1 MVEHMSNL
9 ATRMRPQKIEDVIGQ
24 EHLTAPDKILGRMVS
39 AKQMSSIILYGPPG
53 TGKTSMASA
62 LSGSLNIPFEYFNA
76 STDDKKKL
84 QAIAK
89 EAESKGQ
96 LILLL
101 DEIHRLDK
109 PKQDFLLPYTEN
121 GQIILV
127 GATTENP
134 YISINPAI
142 RSRATLL
149 EIKSVNPQDIVN
161 LIKKASQTDEIL
173 KNFTITISDESL
185 NFLAN
190 NVDGDVRKALN
201 SFELAVLSTPNDKNT
216 VSISTETLEEILQR
230 KSLPGDKDG
239 DEHYNLLSALQ
250 KSIRGSDVNAAL
262 HYLGRLILS
271 GDLVAI
277 CRRLSIIAFEDIGL
291 ANPTAIILAKDAID
305 VARETGFPEARIPL
319 ATATVELA
327 LSPKSNNAYM
337 ALDKAIADIQNPQI
351 DLTIPMHVRDAHYKG
366 ASKMGVVGYMY
377 PHDFNLHYTPQ
388 QYAPNDLK
396 HVQYLNT
403 ENLTTEHE
411 KQLVERAVTIT
422 KLNGDA

>member
-1 MVEHMSNL
+1 MSNL

-24 EHLTAPDKILGRMVS
+24 EHLTAPDKILGRMVA

-84 QAIAK
+84 QTIAK
-89 EAESKGQ
+89 EAEKQ
-96 LILLL
+96 PVILLL

-149 EIKSVNPQDIVN
+149 EIKSVTADAIADLLEQSLTKDSV
-161 LIKKASQTDEIL
+161 L
-173 KNFTITISDESL
+173 KDYKVDVSRDTLLFI
-185 NFLAN
+185 AN
-190 NVDGDVRKALN
+190 NTDGDVRKALN
-201 SFELAVLSTPNDKNT
+201 SFELAILSTPADQDT
-216 VSISTETLEEILQR
+216 VTITTQVMEEILQ
-230 KSLPGDKDG
+230 KKVLAGDKDG
-239 DEHYNLLSALQ
+239 NEHYNLLSAFQ
-250 KSIRGSDVNAAL
+250 KSIRGSDVNASL
-262 HYLGRLILS
+262 HYLARLILS
-271 GDLVAI
+271 GDLIGI

-291 ANPTAIILAKDAID
+291 ANPTAVTLTKNAID
-305 VARETGFPEARIPL
+305 VARDTGFPEARIPL
-319 ATATVELA
+319 AMAVVELA

-337 ALDKAIADIQNPQI
+337 ALDRAIADINDPEI
-351 DLTIPMHVRDAHYKG
+351 DTTIPAHLRDAHYKG
-366 ASKMGVVGYMY
+366 ADKMGVVGYNY
-377 PHDFNLHYTPQ
+377 PHDFNAHYTPQ
-388 QYAPNDLK
+388 QYLPTSLTNAF
-396 HVQYLNT
+396 YLDT
-403 ENLTTEHE
+403 ENLTTSHEHE
-411 KQLVERAVTIT
+411 LVDRARMIADLNKGAT
-422 KLNGDA
+422 K

>member
-1 MVEHMSNL
+1 MSNL

-24 EHLTAPDKILGRMVS
+24 EHLTSPDKILGRMVA

-84 QAIAK
+84 QTIVK
-89 EAESKGQ
+89 EAEKQ
-96 LILLL
+96 PVMLLL

-149 EIKSVNPQDIVN
+149 EIKSVTAEAIADLLEQSLTKDSVLKDYNVN
-161 LIKKASQTDEIL
+161 VSRDTLLFI
-173 KNFTITISDESL
+173 
-185 NFLAN
+185 AN
-190 NVDGDVRKALN
+190 NTDGDVRKALN
-201 SFELAVLSTPNDKNT
+201 SFELAILSTPADQDT
-216 VSISTETLEEILQR
+216 VTITTQVMEEILQ
-230 KSLPGDKDG
+230 KKVLAGDKDG
-239 DEHYNLLSALQ
+239 SEHYNLLSAFQ
-250 KSIRGSDVNAAL
+250 KSIRGSDVNASL
-262 HYLGRLILS
+262 HYLARLILS
-271 GDLVAI
+271 GDLIGI

-291 ANPTAIILAKDAID
+291 ANPTAVTLTKNAID
-305 VARETGFPEARIPL
+305 VARDTGFPEARIPL
-319 ATATVELA
+319 AMAVVELA

-337 ALDKAIADIQNPQI
+337 ALERAIADINDPEI
-351 DLTIPMHVRDAHYKG
+351 DTTIPLHLRDAHYKG
-366 ASKMGVVGYMY
+366 ADKMGVVGYNY
-377 PHDFNLHYTPQ
+377 PHDFNAHYTPQ
-388 QYAPNDLK
+388 QYLPASLTNAF
-396 HVQYLNT
+396 YLDT
-403 ENLTTEHE
+403 ENLTTTHEHE
-411 KQLVERAVTIT
+411 LVDRARMIAD
-422 KLNGDA
+422 LNKGTQQ

>member
-1 MVEHMSNL
+1 MSNL

-24 EHLTAPDKILGRMVS
+24 EHLTAPDKILGRMVA

-84 QAIAK
+84 QTIAK
-89 EAESKGQ
+89 EAEKQ
-96 LILLL
+96 PVILLL

-149 EIKSVNPQDIVN
+149 EIKSVTADAIADLLEQSLTKDSV
-161 LIKKASQTDEIL
+161 L
-173 KNFTITISDESL
+173 KDYKVDVSRDTLLFI
-185 NFLAN
+185 AN
-190 NVDGDVRKALN
+190 NTDGDVRKALN
-201 SFELAVLSTPNDKNT
+201 SFELAILSTPADQDT
-216 VSISTETLEEILQR
+216 VTITTQVMEEILQ
-230 KSLPGDKDG
+230 KKVLAGDKDG
-239 DEHYNLLSALQ
+239 SEHYNLLSAFQ
-250 KSIRGSDVNAAL
+250 KSIRGSDVNASL
-262 HYLGRLILS
+262 HYLARLILS
-271 GDLVAI
+271 GDLIGI

-291 ANPTAIILAKDAID
+291 ANPTAVTLTKNAID
-305 VARETGFPEARIPL
+305 VARDTGFPEARIPL
-319 ATATVELA
+319 AMAVVELA

-337 ALDKAIADIQNPQI
+337 ALDRAIADINDPEI
-351 DLTIPMHVRDAHYKG
+351 DTTIPAHLRDAHYKG
-366 ASKMGVVGYMY
+366 ADKMGVVGYNY
-377 PHDFNLHYTPQ
+377 PHDYNAHYVPQ
-388 QYAPNDLK
+388 QYLPSSLTNAF
-396 HVQYLNT
+396 YLDT
-403 ENLTTEHE
+403 ENLTTTHEHE
-411 KQLVERAVTIT
+411 LVDRARMIADLNKGTT
-422 KLNGDA
+422 K

>member
-1 MVEHMSNL
+1 MSNL

-24 EHLTAPDKILGRMVS
+24 EHLTSPDKILGRMVA

-84 QAIAK
+84 QTIAK
-89 EAESKGQ
+89 EAEKQ
-96 LILLL
+96 PVILLL

-149 EIKSVNPQDIVN
+149 EIKSVTADAIADLLEQSLTKDSV
-161 LIKKASQTDEIL
+161 L
-173 KNFTITISDESL
+173 KDYKVDVSRDTLLFI
-185 NFLAN
+185 AN
-190 NVDGDVRKALN
+190 NTDGDVRKALN
-201 SFELAVLSTPNDKNT
+201 SFELAILSTPADQDT
-216 VSISTETLEEILQR
+216 VTITTQVMEEILQ
-230 KSLPGDKDG
+230 KKVLAGDKDG
-239 DEHYNLLSALQ
+239 SEHYNLLSAFQ
-250 KSIRGSDVNAAL
+250 KSIRGSDVNASL
-262 HYLGRLILS
+262 HYLARLILS
-271 GDLVAI
+271 GDLIGI

-291 ANPTAIILAKDAID
+291 ANPTAVTLTKNAID
-305 VARETGFPEARIPL
+305 VARDTGFPEARIPL
-319 ATATVELA
+319 AMAVVELA

-337 ALDKAIADIQNPQI
+337 ALDRAIADINDPEI
-351 DLTIPMHVRDAHYKG
+351 DTTIPLHLRDAHYKG
-366 ASKMGVVGYMY
+366 ADKMGVVGYNY
-377 PHDFNLHYTPQ
+377 PHDFNAHYTPQ
-388 QYAPNDLK
+388 QYLPTSLTNAF
-396 HVQYLNT
+396 YLDT
-403 ENLTTEHE
+403 ENLTTTHEHE
-411 KQLVERAVTIT
+411 LIDRARMIADLNRGTT
-422 KLNGDA
+422 K

>member
-1 MVEHMSNL
+1 MSNL

-24 EHLTAPDKILGRMVS
+24 EHLTAPDKILGRMVA

-84 QAIAK
+84 QTIAK
-89 EAESKGQ
+89 EAEKQ
-96 LILLL
+96 PVILLL

-149 EIKSVNPQDIVN
+149 EIKSVTADAIADLLEQSLTKDSV
-161 LIKKASQTDEIL
+161 L
-173 KNFTITISDESL
+173 KNYKVDVSRDTLLFI
-185 NFLAN
+185 AN
-190 NVDGDVRKALN
+190 NTDGDVRKALN
-201 SFELAVLSTPNDKNT
+201 SFELAILSTPLDQDT
-216 VSISTETLEEILQR
+216 VTITTPIMEEILQ
-230 KSLPGDKDG
+230 KKVLAGDKDG
-239 DEHYNLLSALQ
+239 SEHYNLLSAFQ
-250 KSIRGSDVNAAL
+250 KSIRGSDVNASL
-262 HYLGRLILS
+262 HYLARLILS
-271 GDLVAI
+271 GDLIGI

-291 ANPTAIILAKDAID
+291 ANPTAVTLTKNAID
-305 VARETGFPEARIPL
+305 VARDTGFPEARIPL
-319 ATATVELA
+319 AMAVVELA

-337 ALDKAIADIQNPQI
+337 ALDRAIADINDPEI
-351 DLTIPMHVRDAHYKG
+351 DTTIPAHLRDAHYKG
-366 ASKMGVVGYMY
+366 ADKMGVVGYSY
-377 PHDFNLHYTPQ
+377 PHDYKTHYTPQ
-388 QYAPNDLK
+388 QYLPTSLANAF
-396 HVQYLNT
+396 YLDT
-403 ENLTTEHE
+403 ENLTTTHEHE
-411 KQLVERAVTIT
+411 LVDRARMIAD
-422 KLNGDA
+422 LNKGSQQ

>member
-1 MVEHMSNL
+1 MSNL

-24 EHLTAPDKILGRMVS
+24 EHLTAPDKILGRMVA

-84 QAIAK
+84 QTIAK
-89 EAESKGQ
+89 EAEKQ
-96 LILLL
+96 PVILLL

-149 EIKSVNPQDIVN
+149 EIKSVTAEAIADLLEQSLTKDSVLKDYNVN
-161 LIKKASQTDEIL
+161 VSRDTLLFI
-173 KNFTITISDESL
+173 
-185 NFLAN
+185 AN
-190 NVDGDVRKALN
+190 NTDGDVRKALN
-201 SFELAVLSTPNDKNT
+201 SFELAILSTPADQDT
-216 VSISTETLEEILQR
+216 VTITTQIMEEILQ
-230 KSLPGDKDG
+230 KKVLAGDKNG
-239 DEHYNLLSALQ
+239 SEHYNLLSAFQ
-250 KSIRGSDVNAAL
+250 KSIRGSDVNASL
-262 HYLGRLILS
+262 HYLARLILS
-271 GDLVAI
+271 GDLIGI

-291 ANPTAIILAKDAID
+291 ANPTAVTLTKNAID
-305 VARETGFPEARIPL
+305 VARDTGFPEARIPL
-319 ATATVELA
+319 AMAVVELA

-337 ALDKAIADIQNPQI
+337 ALERAIADINDPEI
-351 DLTIPMHVRDAHYKG
+351 DTTIPLHLRDAHYKG
-366 ASKMGVVGYMY
+366 ADKMGVVGYNY
-377 PHDFNLHYTPQ
+377 PHDFNAHYTPQ
-388 QYAPNDLK
+388 QYLPTSLTNAF
-396 HVQYLNT
+396 YLDT
-403 ENLTTEHE
+403 ENLTTTHEHE
-411 KQLVERAVTIT
+411 LVDRARMIADLNRGAT
-422 KLNGDA
+422 K

>member
-1 MVEHMSNL
+1 MSNL

-24 EHLTAPDKILGRMVS
+24 EHLTAPDKILGRMVA

-84 QAIAK
+84 QTIAK
-89 EAESKGQ
+89 EAEKQ
-96 LILLL
+96 PVILLL

-149 EIKSVNPQDIVN
+149 EIKSVTAEAIADLLEQSLTKDSV
-161 LIKKASQTDEIL
+161 L
-173 KNFTITISDESL
+173 KDYNVDVSRDTLLFI
-185 NFLAN
+185 AN
-190 NVDGDVRKALN
+190 NSNGDVRKALN
-201 SFELAVLSTPNDKNT
+201 SFELAILSTPVDQDT
-216 VSISTETLEEILQR
+216 VTITTPIMEEILQ
-230 KSLPGDKDG
+230 KKVLAGDKDG
-239 DEHYNLLSALQ
+239 SEHYNLLSAFQ
-250 KSIRGSDVNAAL
+250 KSIRGSDVNASL
-262 HYLGRLILS
+262 HYLARLILS
-271 GDLVAI
+271 GDLIGI

-291 ANPTAIILAKDAID
+291 ANPTAVTLTKNAID
-305 VARETGFPEARIPL
+305 VARDTGFPEARIPL
-319 ATATVELA
+319 AMAVVELA

-337 ALDKAIADIQNPQI
+337 ALERAIADINDPEI
-351 DLTIPMHVRDAHYKG
+351 DTTIPAHLRDAHYKG
-366 ASKMGVVGYMY
+366 ADKMGVVGYNY
-377 PHDFNLHYTPQ
+377 PHDFNAHYTPQ
-388 QYAPNDLK
+388 QYLPASLTNAF
-396 HVQYLNT
+396 YLDT
-403 ENLTTEHE
+403 ENLTTTHEHE
-411 KQLVERAVTIT
+411 LVDRARMIAD
-422 KLNGDA
+422 LNKGS

>member
-1 MVEHMSNL
+1 MSNL

-24 EHLTAPDKILGRMVS
+24 EHLTAPDKILGRMVA

-84 QAIAK
+84 QTIAK
-89 EAESKGQ
+89 EAEKQ
-96 LILLL
+96 PVILLL

-149 EIKSVNPQDIVN
+149 EIKSVTAEAIADLLEQSLTKDSVLKDYNVN
-161 LIKKASQTDEIL
+161 VSRDTLLFI
-173 KNFTITISDESL
+173 
-185 NFLAN
+185 AN
-190 NVDGDVRKALN
+190 NTDGDVRKALN
-201 SFELAVLSTPNDKNT
+201 SFELAILSTPADQDT
-216 VSISTETLEEILQR
+216 VTITTQVMEEILQ
-230 KSLPGDKDG
+230 KKVLAGDKDG
-239 DEHYNLLSALQ
+239 SEHYNLLSAFQ
-250 KSIRGSDVNAAL
+250 KSIRGSDVNASL
-262 HYLGRLILS
+262 HYLARLILS
-271 GDLVAI
+271 GDLIGI

-291 ANPTAIILAKDAID
+291 ANPTAVTLTKNAID
-305 VARETGFPEARIPL
+305 VARDTGFPEARIPL
-319 ATATVELA
+319 AMAVVELA

-337 ALDKAIADIQNPQI
+337 ALDRAIADINDPEI
-351 DLTIPMHVRDAHYKG
+351 DTTIPAHLRDAHYKG
-366 ASKMGVVGYMY
+366 ADKMGVVGYSY
-377 PHDFNLHYTPQ
+377 PHDYNAHYTPQ
-388 QYAPNDLK
+388 QYLPASLTNAF
-396 HVQYLNT
+396 YLDT
-403 ENLTTEHE
+403 ENLTTTHEHE
-411 KQLVERAVTIT
+411 LVDRARMIADLNRGVTR
-422 KLNGDA
+422 

>member
-1 MVEHMSNL
+1 MSNL

-24 EHLTAPDKILGRMVS
+24 EHLTAPNKILGRMVA

-84 QAIAK
+84 QTIAK
-89 EAESKGQ
+89 EAEKQ
-96 LILLL
+96 PVILLL

-149 EIKSVNPQDIVN
+149 EIKSVTADAIADLLEQSLTKDSV
-161 LIKKASQTDEIL
+161 L
-173 KNFTITISDESL
+173 KDYKVDVSRDTLLFI
-185 NFLAN
+185 AN
-190 NVDGDVRKALN
+190 NTDGDVRKALN
-201 SFELAVLSTPNDKNT
+201 SFELAILSTPIDQDT
-216 VSISTETLEEILQR
+216 VTITTQVMEEILQ
-230 KSLPGDKDG
+230 KKVLAGDKDG
-239 DEHYNLLSALQ
+239 SEHYNLLSAFQ
-250 KSIRGSDVNAAL
+250 KSIRGSDVNASL
-262 HYLGRLILS
+262 HYLARLILS
-271 GDLVAI
+271 GDLIGI

-291 ANPTAIILAKDAID
+291 ANPTAVTLTKNAID
-305 VARETGFPEARIPL
+305 VAKDTGFPEARIPL
-319 ATATVELA
+319 AMAVVELA

-337 ALDKAIADIQNPQI
+337 ALDRAIADINDPEI
-351 DLTIPMHVRDAHYKG
+351 DTTIPAHLRDAHYKG
-366 ASKMGVVGYMY
+366 ADKMGVVGYNY
-377 PHDFNLHYTPQ
+377 PHDFNAHYTPQ
-388 QYAPNDLK
+388 QYLPASLTNAF
-396 HVQYLNT
+396 YLDT
-403 ENLTTEHE
+403 ENLTTTHEHE
-411 KQLVERAVTIT
+411 LVDRARMIADLNRGTT
-422 KLNGDA
+422 K

>member
-1 MVEHMSNL
+1 MSNL

-24 EHLTAPDKILGRMVS
+24 EHLTAPDKILGRMVA

-84 QAIAK
+84 QTIAK
-89 EAESKGQ
+89 EAEKQ
-96 LILLL
+96 PVILLL

-149 EIKSVNPQDIVN
+149 EIKSVTAEAIADLLEQSLTKDSVLKDYNVN
-161 LIKKASQTDEIL
+161 VSRDTLLFI
-173 KNFTITISDESL
+173 
-185 NFLAN
+185 AN
-190 NVDGDVRKALN
+190 NTDGDVRKALN
-201 SFELAVLSTPNDKNT
+201 SFELAILSTPADQDT
-216 VSISTETLEEILQR
+216 VTITTQVMEEILQ
-230 KSLPGDKDG
+230 KKVLAGDKDG
-239 DEHYNLLSALQ
+239 SEHYNLLSAFQ
-250 KSIRGSDVNAAL
+250 KSIRGSDVNASL
-262 HYLGRLILS
+262 HYLARLILS
-271 GDLVAI
+271 GDLIGI

-291 ANPTAIILAKDAID
+291 ANPTAVTLTKNAID
-305 VARETGFPEARIPL
+305 VARDTGFPEARIPL
-319 ATATVELA
+319 AMAVVELA

-337 ALDKAIADIQNPQI
+337 ALDRAIADINDPEI
-351 DLTIPMHVRDAHYKG
+351 DTTIPPHLRDAHYKG
-366 ASKMGVVGYMY
+366 ADKMGVVGYNY
-377 PHDFNLHYTPQ
+377 PHDFNAHYTPQ
-388 QYAPNDLK
+388 QYLPTSLTNAF
-396 HVQYLNT
+396 YLDT
-403 ENLTTEHE
+403 ENLTTTHEHE
-411 KQLVERAVTIT
+411 LVDRARMIADLNRGTT
-422 KLNGDA
+422 K

>member
-1 MVEHMSNL
+1 MSNL

-24 EHLTAPDKILGRMVS
+24 EHLTAPDKILGRMVA

-84 QAIAK
+84 QTIAK
-89 EAESKGQ
+89 EAEKQ
-96 LILLL
+96 PVILLL

-149 EIKSVNPQDIVN
+149 EIKSVTADAIADLLEQSLTKDSVLKDYNVN
-161 LIKKASQTDEIL
+161 VSRDTLLFI
-173 KNFTITISDESL
+173 
-185 NFLAN
+185 AN
-190 NVDGDVRKALN
+190 NTDGDVRKALN
-201 SFELAVLSTPNDKNT
+201 SFELAILSTPADQDT
-216 VSISTETLEEILQR
+216 VTITTQVMEEILQ
-230 KSLPGDKDG
+230 KKVLAGDKDG
-239 DEHYNLLSALQ
+239 SEHYNLLSAFQ
-250 KSIRGSDVNAAL
+250 KSIRGSDVNASL
-262 HYLGRLILS
+262 HYLARLILS
-271 GDLVAI
+271 GDLIGI

-291 ANPTAIILAKDAID
+291 ANPTAVTLTKNAID
-305 VARETGFPEARIPL
+305 VARDTGFPEARIPL
-319 ATATVELA
+319 AMAVVELA

-337 ALDKAIADIQNPQI
+337 ALDRAIADINDPEI
-351 DLTIPMHVRDAHYKG
+351 DTTIPMHLRDAHYKG
-366 ASKMGVVGYMY
+366 ADKMGVVGYAY
-377 PHDFNLHYTPQ
+377 PHDYNAHYTPQ
-388 QYAPNDLK
+388 QYLPASLTNAF
-396 HVQYLNT
+396 YLDT
-403 ENLTTEHE
+403 ENLTTSHE
-411 KQLVERAVTIT
+411 IELVDRARMIAD
-422 KLNGDA
+422 LNKGTQK

>member
-1 MVEHMSNL
+1 MSNL

-24 EHLTAPDKILGRMVS
+24 EHLTAPDKILGRMVA

-84 QAIAK
+84 QTIAK
-89 EAESKGQ
+89 EAEKQ
-96 LILLL
+96 PVILLL

-149 EIKSVNPQDIVN
+149 EIKSVTADAIADLLEQSLTKDSV
-161 LIKKASQTDEIL
+161 L
-173 KNFTITISDESL
+173 KDYKVDVSRDTLLFI
-185 NFLAN
+185 AN
-190 NVDGDVRKALN
+190 NTDGDVRKALN
-201 SFELAVLSTPNDKNT
+201 SFELAILSTPADQDT
-216 VSISTETLEEILQR
+216 VTITKQVMEEILQ
-230 KSLPGDKDG
+230 KKVLAGDKDG
-239 DEHYNLLSALQ
+239 SEHYNLLSAFQ
-250 KSIRGSDVNAAL
+250 KSIRGSDVNASL
-262 HYLGRLILS
+262 HYLARLILS
-271 GDLVAI
+271 GDLIGI

-291 ANPTAIILAKDAID
+291 ANPTAVTLTKNAID
-305 VARETGFPEARIPL
+305 VARDTGFPEARIPL
-319 ATATVELA
+319 AMAVVELA

-337 ALDKAIADIQNPQI
+337 ALDRAIADINDPEI
-351 DLTIPMHVRDAHYKG
+351 DTTIPPHLRDAHYKG
-366 ASKMGVVGYMY
+366 ADKMGVVGYSY
-377 PHDFNLHYTPQ
+377 PHDYNAHYTPQ
-388 QYAPNDLK
+388 QYLPASLTNAF
-396 HVQYLNT
+396 YLDT
-403 ENLTTEHE
+403 ENLTTTHEHE
-411 KQLVERAVTIT
+411 LVDRARMIAD
-422 KLNGDA
+422 LNKGTQK

>member
-1 MVEHMSNL
+1 MSNL

-24 EHLTAPDKILGRMVS
+24 EHLTAPDKILGRMVA

-84 QAIAK
+84 QTIAK
-89 EAESKGQ
+89 EAEKQ
-96 LILLL
+96 PVILLL

-149 EIKSVNPQDIVN
+149 EIKSVTAEAIADLLEQSLTKDSV
-161 LIKKASQTDEIL
+161 L
-173 KNFTITISDESL
+173 KDYKVDVSRDTLLFI
-185 NFLAN
+185 AN
-190 NVDGDVRKALN
+190 NTDGDVRKALN
-201 SFELAVLSTPNDKNT
+201 SFELAILSTPANQDIVT
-216 VSISTETLEEILQR
+216 ITTQVMEEILQ
-230 KSLPGDKDG
+230 KKVLAGDKDG
-239 DEHYNLLSALQ
+239 SEHYNLLSAFQ
-250 KSIRGSDVNAAL
+250 KSIRGSDVNASL
-262 HYLGRLILS
+262 HYLARLILS
-271 GDLVAI
+271 GDLIGI

-291 ANPTAIILAKDAID
+291 ANPTAVTLTKNAID
-305 VARETGFPEARIPL
+305 VARDTGFPEARIPL
-319 ATATVELA
+319 AMAVVELA

-337 ALDKAIADIQNPQI
+337 ALDRAIADINDPEI
-351 DLTIPMHVRDAHYKG
+351 DTTIPAHLRDAHYKG
-366 ASKMGVVGYMY
+366 ADKMGVVGYNY
-377 PHDFNLHYTPQ
+377 PHDFNAHYTPQ
-388 QYAPNDLK
+388 QYLPASLTNAF
-396 HVQYLNT
+396 YLDT
-403 ENLTTEHE
+403 ENLTTTHEHE
-411 KQLVERAVTIT
+411 LVDRARMIAD
-422 KLNGDA
+422 LNRGAQK

>member
-1 MVEHMSNL
+1 MSNL

-24 EHLTAPDKILGRMVS
+24 EHLTAPDKILGRMVA

-84 QAIAK
+84 QTIAK
-89 EAESKGQ
+89 EAEKQ
-96 LILLL
+96 PVILLL

-149 EIKSVNPQDIVN
+149 EIKSVTAEAIADLLEQSLTKDSVLKDYNVN
-161 LIKKASQTDEIL
+161 VSRDTLLFI
-173 KNFTITISDESL
+173 
-185 NFLAN
+185 AN
-190 NVDGDVRKALN
+190 NTDGDVRKALN
-201 SFELAVLSTPNDKNT
+201 SFELAILSTPADQDT
-216 VSISTETLEEILQR
+216 VTITTQVMEEILQ
-230 KSLPGDKDG
+230 KKVLAGDKDG
-239 DEHYNLLSALQ
+239 SEHYNLLSAFQ
-250 KSIRGSDVNAAL
+250 KSIRGSDVNASL
-262 HYLGRLILS
+262 HYLARLILS
-271 GDLVAI
+271 GDLIGI

-291 ANPTAIILAKDAID
+291 ANPTAVTLTKNAID
-305 VARETGFPEARIPL
+305 VARDTGFPEARIPL
-319 ATATVELA
+319 AMAVVELA

-337 ALDKAIADIQNPQI
+337 ALDHAIADINDPEI
-351 DLTIPMHVRDAHYKG
+351 DTTIPAHLRDAHYKG
-366 ASKMGVVGYMY
+366 ADKMGVVGYNY
-377 PHDFNLHYTPQ
+377 PHDFNAHYTPQ
-388 QYAPNDLK
+388 QYLPTSLTNAF
-396 HVQYLNT
+396 YLDT
-403 ENLTTEHE
+403 ENLTTTHEHE
-411 KQLVERAVTIT
+411 LIDRARMIADLNRGAT
-422 KLNGDA
+422 K

>member
-1 MVEHMSNL
+1 MSNL

-24 EHLTAPDKILGRMVS
+24 EHLTAPDKILGRMVA

-84 QAIAK
+84 QTIAK
-89 EAESKGQ
+89 EAEKQ
-96 LILLL
+96 PVILLL

-149 EIKSVNPQDIVN
+149 EIKSVTADAIADLLEQSLTKDSVLKDYNVN
-161 LIKKASQTDEIL
+161 VSRDTLLFI
-173 KNFTITISDESL
+173 
-185 NFLAN
+185 AN
-190 NVDGDVRKALN
+190 NTDGDVRKALN
-201 SFELAVLSTPNDKNT
+201 SFELAILSTPTNQDIVT
-216 VSISTETLEEILQR
+216 ITTQVMEEILQ
-230 KSLPGDKDG
+230 KKVLAGDKDG
-239 DEHYNLLSALQ
+239 SEHYNLLSAFQ
-250 KSIRGSDVNAAL
+250 KSIRGSDVNASL
-262 HYLGRLILS
+262 HYLARLILS
-271 GDLVAI
+271 GDLIGI

-291 ANPTAIILAKDAID
+291 ANPTAVTLTKNAID
-305 VARETGFPEARIPL
+305 VARDTGFPEARIPL
-319 ATATVELA
+319 AMAVVELA

-337 ALDKAIADIQNPQI
+337 ALDRAIADINDPEI
-351 DLTIPMHVRDAHYKG
+351 DTAIPAHLRDAHYKG
-366 ASKMGVVGYMY
+366 ADKMGVVGYNY
-377 PHDFNLHYTPQ
+377 PHDYNAHYTPQ
-388 QYAPNDLK
+388 QYLPASLTNAF
-396 HVQYLNT
+396 YLDT
-403 ENLTTEHE
+403 ENLTTTHEHE
-411 KQLVERAVTIT
+411 LVDRARMIADLNRGVTR
-422 KLNGDA
+422 

>member
-1 MVEHMSNL
+1 MSNL

-24 EHLTAPDKILGRMVS
+24 EHLTAPNKILGRMVA

-84 QAIAK
+84 QTIAK
-89 EAESKGQ
+89 EAEKQ
-96 LILLL
+96 PVILLL

-149 EIKSVNPQDIVN
+149 EIKSVTADAIADLLEQSLTKDSVLKDYNVN
-161 LIKKASQTDEIL
+161 VSRDTLLFI
-173 KNFTITISDESL
+173 
-185 NFLAN
+185 AN
-190 NVDGDVRKALN
+190 NTDGDVRKALN
-201 SFELAVLSTPNDKNT
+201 SFELAILSTPADRDT
-216 VSISTETLEEILQR
+216 VTITTQVMEEILQ
-230 KSLPGDKDG
+230 KKVLAGDKDG
-239 DEHYNLLSALQ
+239 SEHYNLLSAFQ
-250 KSIRGSDVNAAL
+250 KSIRGSDVNASL
-262 HYLGRLILS
+262 HYLARLILS
-271 GDLVAI
+271 GDLIGI

-291 ANPTAIILAKDAID
+291 ANPTAVTLTKNAID
-305 VARETGFPEARIPL
+305 VARDTGFPEARIPL
-319 ATATVELA
+319 AMAVVELA

-337 ALDKAIADIQNPQI
+337 ALDRAIADINDPEI
-351 DLTIPMHVRDAHYKG
+351 DTTIPAHLRDAHYKG
-366 ASKMGVVGYMY
+366 ADKMGVVGYNY
-377 PHDFNLHYTPQ
+377 PHDFNAHYTPQ
-388 QYAPNDLK
+388 QYLPTSLTNAF
-396 HVQYLNT
+396 YLDT
-403 ENLTTEHE
+403 ENLTTTHEHE
-411 KQLVERAVTIT
+411 LVDRARMIAD
-422 KLNGDA
+422 LNKGTQQ

>member
-1 MVEHMSNL
+1 MSNL

-24 EHLTAPDKILGRMVS
+24 EHLTAPDKILGRMVA

-84 QAIAK
+84 QTIAK
-89 EAESKGQ
+89 EAEKQ
-96 LILLL
+96 PVILLL

-149 EIKSVNPQDIVN
+149 EIKSVTADAIADLLEQSLTKDSV
-161 LIKKASQTDEIL
+161 L
-173 KNFTITISDESL
+173 KDYKVDVSRDTLLFI
-185 NFLAN
+185 AN
-190 NVDGDVRKALN
+190 NTDGDVRKALN
-201 SFELAVLSTPNDKNT
+201 SFELAILSTPANQDT
-216 VSISTETLEEILQR
+216 VTITTQVMEEILQ
-230 KSLPGDKDG
+230 KKVLAGDKDG
-239 DEHYNLLSALQ
+239 SEHYNLLSAFQ
-250 KSIRGSDVNAAL
+250 KSIRGSDVNASL
-262 HYLGRLILS
+262 HYLARLILS
-271 GDLVAI
+271 GDLIGI

-291 ANPTAIILAKDAID
+291 ANPTAVTLTKNAID
-305 VARETGFPEARIPL
+305 VARDTGFPEARIPL
-319 ATATVELA
+319 AMAVVELA

-337 ALDKAIADIQNPQI
+337 ALDRALADINDPEI
-351 DLTIPMHVRDAHYKG
+351 DTTIPPHLRDAHYKG
-366 ASKMGVVGYMY
+366 ADKMGVVGYNY
-377 PHDFNLHYTPQ
+377 PHDFNAHYTPQ
-388 QYAPNDLK
+388 QYLPASLTNAF
-396 HVQYLNT
+396 YLDT
-403 ENLTTEHE
+403 ENLTTTHEHE
-411 KQLVERAVTIT
+411 LVDRARMIAD
-422 KLNGDA
+422 LNRGAQK

>member
-1 MVEHMSNL
+1 MSNL

-24 EHLTAPDKILGRMVS
+24 EHLTAPDKILGRMVA

-84 QAIAK
+84 QTIAK
-89 EAESKGQ
+89 EAEKQ
-96 LILLL
+96 PVILLL

-149 EIKSVNPQDIVN
+149 EIKSVTAEAIADLLEQSLTKDSVLKDYNVN
-161 LIKKASQTDEIL
+161 VSRDTLLFI
-173 KNFTITISDESL
+173 
-185 NFLAN
+185 AN
-190 NVDGDVRKALN
+190 NTDGDVRKALN
-201 SFELAVLSTPNDKNT
+201 SFELAILSTPADQDT
-216 VSISTETLEEILQR
+216 VTITTQVMEEILQ
-230 KSLPGDKDG
+230 KKVLAGDKDG
-239 DEHYNLLSALQ
+239 SEHYNLLSAFQ
-250 KSIRGSDVNAAL
+250 KSIRGSDVNASL
-262 HYLGRLILS
+262 HYLARLILS
-271 GDLVAI
+271 GDLIGI

-291 ANPTAIILAKDAID
+291 ANPTAVTLTKNAID
-305 VARETGFPEARIPL
+305 VARDTGFPEARIPL
-319 ATATVELA
+319 AMAVVELA

-337 ALDKAIADIQNPQI
+337 ALDRAIADINDPEI
-351 DLTIPMHVRDAHYKG
+351 DTTIPAHLRDAHYKG
-366 ASKMGVVGYMY
+366 ADKMGVVGYNY
-377 PHDFNLHYTPQ
+377 PHDFNAHYTPQ
-388 QYAPNDLK
+388 QYLPTSLTNAF
-396 HVQYLNT
+396 YLDT
-403 ENLTTEHE
+403 ENLTTTHEHE
-411 KQLVERAVTIT
+411 LVDRARMIADLNRGVTR
-422 KLNGDA
+422 

>member
-1 MVEHMSNL
+1 MSNL

-24 EHLTAPDKILGRMVS
+24 EHLTAPDKILGRMVA

-84 QAIAK
+84 QTIAK
-89 EAESKGQ
+89 EAEKQ
-96 LILLL
+96 PVILLL

-149 EIKSVNPQDIVN
+149 EIKSVTAEAIADLLEQSLTKDSVLKDYNVN
-161 LIKKASQTDEIL
+161 VSRNTLLFI
-173 KNFTITISDESL
+173 
-185 NFLAN
+185 AN
-190 NVDGDVRKALN
+190 NTDGDVRKALN
-201 SFELAVLSTPNDKNT
+201 SFELAILSTPADQDT
-216 VSISTETLEEILQR
+216 VTITTQVMEEILQ
-230 KSLPGDKDG
+230 KKVLAGDKDG
-239 DEHYNLLSALQ
+239 SEHYNLLSAFQ
-250 KSIRGSDVNAAL
+250 KSIRGSDVNASL
-262 HYLGRLILS
+262 HYLARLILS
-271 GDLVAI
+271 GDLIGI

-291 ANPTAIILAKDAID
+291 ANPTAVTLTKNAID
-305 VARETGFPEARIPL
+305 VARDTGFPEARIPL
-319 ATATVELA
+319 AMAVVELA

-337 ALDKAIADIQNPQI
+337 ALDRAIADINDPEI
-351 DLTIPMHVRDAHYKG
+351 DTTIPAHLRDAHYKG
-366 ASKMGVVGYMY
+366 ADKMGVVGYSY
-377 PHDFNLHYTPQ
+377 PHDYNAHYTPQ
-388 QYAPNDLK
+388 QYLPTSLTNAF
-396 HVQYLNT
+396 YLDT
-403 ENLTTEHE
+403 ENLTTTHEHE
-411 KQLVERAVTIT
+411 LVDRARMIAD
-422 KLNGDA
+422 LNKGTQQ

>member
-1 MVEHMSNL
+1 MSNL

-24 EHLTAPDKILGRMVS
+24 EHLTAPDKILGRMVA

-84 QAIAK
+84 QTIAK
-89 EAESKGQ
+89 EAEKQ
-96 LILLL
+96 PVILLL

-149 EIKSVNPQDIVN
+149 EIKSVTAEAIADLLEQSLTKDSVLKDYNVN
-161 LIKKASQTDEIL
+161 VSRDTLLFI
-173 KNFTITISDESL
+173 
-185 NFLAN
+185 AN
-190 NVDGDVRKALN
+190 NTDGDVRKALN
-201 SFELAVLSTPNDKNT
+201 SFELAILSTPADQDIVT
-216 VSISTETLEEILQR
+216 ITTQVMEEILQ
-230 KSLPGDKDG
+230 KKVLAGDKDG
-239 DEHYNLLSALQ
+239 SEHYNLLSAFQ
-250 KSIRGSDVNAAL
+250 KSIRGSDVNASL
-262 HYLGRLILS
+262 HYLARLILS
-271 GDLVAI
+271 GDLIGI

-291 ANPTAIILAKDAID
+291 ANPTAVTLTKNAID
-305 VARETGFPEARIPL
+305 VARDTGFPEARIPL
-319 ATATVELA
+319 AMAVVELA

-337 ALDKAIADIQNPQI
+337 ALDRAIADINDPEI
-351 DLTIPMHVRDAHYKG
+351 DTTIPAHLRDAHYKG
-366 ASKMGVVGYMY
+366 ADKMGVVGYNY
-377 PHDFNLHYTPQ
+377 PHDFNAHYTPQ
-388 QYAPNDLK
+388 QYLPASLTNAF
-396 HVQYLNT
+396 YLDT
-403 ENLTTEHE
+403 ENLTTTHEHE
-411 KQLVERAVTIT
+411 LVDRARMIAD
-422 KLNGDA
+422 LNKGTQQ

>member
-1 MVEHMSNL
+1 MSNL

-24 EHLTAPDKILGRMVS
+24 EHLTAPDKILGRMVA

-84 QAIAK
+84 QTIAK
-89 EAESKGQ
+89 EAEKQ
-96 LILLL
+96 PVILLL

-149 EIKSVNPQDIVN
+149 EIKSVTAEAIADLLEQSLTKDSVLKDYNVN
-161 LIKKASQTDEIL
+161 VSRDTLLFI
-173 KNFTITISDESL
+173 
-185 NFLAN
+185 AN
-190 NVDGDVRKALN
+190 NTDGDVRKALN
-201 SFELAVLSTPNDKNT
+201 SFELAILSTPANQDT
-216 VSISTETLEEILQR
+216 VTVTTQVMEEILQ
-230 KSLPGDKDG
+230 KKVLAGDKDG
-239 DEHYNLLSALQ
+239 SEHYNLLSAFQ
-250 KSIRGSDVNAAL
+250 KSIRGSDVNASL
-262 HYLGRLILS
+262 HYLARLILS
-271 GDLVAI
+271 GDLIGI

-291 ANPTAIILAKDAID
+291 ANPTAVTLTKNAID
-305 VARETGFPEARIPL
+305 VARDTGFPEARIPL
-319 ATATVELA
+319 AMAVVELA

-337 ALDKAIADIQNPQI
+337 ALDRAIADINDPEI
-351 DLTIPMHVRDAHYKG
+351 DTTIPAHLRDAHYKG
-366 ASKMGVVGYMY
+366 ADKMGVVGYNY
-377 PHDFNLHYTPQ
+377 PHDFNAHYTPQ
-388 QYAPNDLK
+388 QYLPTSLTNAF
-396 HVQYLNT
+396 YLDT
-403 ENLTTEHE
+403 ENLTTTHEHE
-411 KQLVERAVTIT
+411 LVDRARMIADLNRGVTR
-422 KLNGDA
+422 

>member
-1 MVEHMSNL
+1 MSNL

-24 EHLTAPDKILGRMVS
+24 EHLTAPDKILGRMVA

-84 QAIAK
+84 QNIAK
-89 EAESKGQ
+89 EAEKQ
-96 LILLL
+96 PVILLL

-149 EIKSVNPQDIVN
+149 EIKSVTADAIADLLEQSLTKDSV
-161 LIKKASQTDEIL
+161 L
-173 KNFTITISDESL
+173 KDYNINVSRDTLLFI
-185 NFLAN
+185 AN
-190 NVDGDVRKALN
+190 NTDGDVRKALN
-201 SFELAVLSTPNDKNT
+201 SFELAILSTPADQDIVT
-216 VSISTETLEEILQR
+216 ITTQVMEEILQ
-230 KSLPGDKDG
+230 KKVLAGDKDG
-239 DEHYNLLSALQ
+239 SEHYNLLSAFQ
-250 KSIRGSDVNAAL
+250 KSIRGSDVNASL
-262 HYLGRLILS
+262 HYLARLILS
-271 GDLVAI
+271 GDLIGI

-291 ANPTAIILAKDAID
+291 ANPTAVTLTKNAID
-305 VARETGFPEARIPL
+305 VARDTGFPEARIPL
-319 ATATVELA
+319 AMAVVELA

-337 ALDKAIADIQNPQI
+337 ALDRAIADINDPEI
-351 DLTIPMHVRDAHYKG
+351 DTTIPAHLRDAHYKG
-366 ASKMGVVGYMY
+366 ADKMGVVGYNY
-377 PHDFNLHYTPQ
+377 PHDYNAHYTPQ
-388 QYAPNDLK
+388 QYLPTSLTNAF
-396 HVQYLNT
+396 YLDT
-403 ENLTTEHE
+403 ENLTTTHEHE
-411 KQLVERAVTIT
+411 LVDRARMIADLNRGAT
-422 KLNGDA
+422 K

>member
-1 MVEHMSNL
+1 MSNL

-24 EHLTAPDKILGRMVS
+24 EHLTAPDKILGRMVA

-84 QAIAK
+84 QTIAK
-89 EAESKGQ
+89 EAEKQ
-96 LILLL
+96 PVILLL

-149 EIKSVNPQDIVN
+149 EIKSVTAEAIADLLEQSLTKDSVLKDYNVN
-161 LIKKASQTDEIL
+161 VSRDTLLFI
-173 KNFTITISDESL
+173 
-185 NFLAN
+185 AN
-190 NVDGDVRKALN
+190 NTDGDVRKALN
-201 SFELAVLSTPNDKNT
+201 SFELAILSTPADQDIVT
-216 VSISTETLEEILQR
+216 ITTQVMEEILQ
-230 KSLPGDKDG
+230 KKVLAGDKDG
-239 DEHYNLLSALQ
+239 SEHYNLLSAFQ
-250 KSIRGSDVNAAL
+250 KSIRGSDVNASL
-262 HYLGRLILS
+262 HYLARLILS
-271 GDLVAI
+271 GDLIGI

-291 ANPTAIILAKDAID
+291 ANPTAVTLTKNAID
-305 VARETGFPEARIPL
+305 VARDTGFPEARIPL
-319 ATATVELA
+319 AMAVVELA

-337 ALDKAIADIQNPQI
+337 ALDRALADINDPEI
-351 DLTIPMHVRDAHYKG
+351 DTTIPAHLRDAHYKG
-366 ASKMGVVGYMY
+366 ADKMGVVGYNY
-377 PHDFNLHYTPQ
+377 PHDFNAHYTPQ
-388 QYAPNDLK
+388 QYLPASLTNAF
-396 HVQYLNT
+396 YLDT
-403 ENLTTEHE
+403 ENLTTTHE
-411 KQLVERAVTIT
+411 RELVDRARMIAD
-422 KLNGDA
+422 LNKGTQQ

>member
-1 MVEHMSNL
+1 MSNL

-24 EHLTAPDKILGRMVS
+24 EHLTAPDKILGRMVA

-84 QAIAK
+84 QTIAK
-89 EAESKGQ
+89 EAEKQ
-96 LILLL
+96 PVILLL

-149 EIKSVNPQDIVN
+149 EIKSVTAEAIADLLEQSLTKDSVLKDYNVN
-161 LIKKASQTDEIL
+161 VSRDTLLFI
-173 KNFTITISDESL
+173 
-185 NFLAN
+185 AN
-190 NVDGDVRKALN
+190 NTDGDVRKALN
-201 SFELAVLSTPNDKNT
+201 SFELAILSTPADQDT
-216 VSISTETLEEILQR
+216 VTITTQVMEEILQ
-230 KSLPGDKDG
+230 KKVLAGDKDG
-239 DEHYNLLSALQ
+239 SEHYNLLSAFQ
-250 KSIRGSDVNAAL
+250 KSIRGSDVNASL
-262 HYLGRLILS
+262 HYLARLILS
-271 GDLVAI
+271 GDLIGI

-291 ANPTAIILAKDAID
+291 ANPTAVTLTKNAID
-305 VARETGFPEARIPL
+305 VARDTGFPEARIPL
-319 ATATVELA
+319 AMAVVELA

-337 ALDKAIADIQNPQI
+337 ALDRAIADINDPEI
-351 DLTIPMHVRDAHYKG
+351 DTTIPAHLRDAHYKG
-366 ASKMGVVGYMY
+366 ADKMGVVGYNY
-377 PHDFNLHYTPQ
+377 PHDFNAHYTPQ
-388 QYAPNDLK
+388 QYLPASLTNAF
-396 HVQYLNT
+396 YLDT
-403 ENLTTEHE
+403 ENLTTTHEHE
-411 KQLVERAVTIT
+411 LVDRARMIADLNRGVTR
-422 KLNGDA
+422 

>member
-1 MVEHMSNL
+1 MSNL

-24 EHLTAPDKILGRMVS
+24 EHLTAPDKILGRMVA

-84 QAIAK
+84 QTIAK
-89 EAESKGQ
+89 EAEKQ
-96 LILLL
+96 PVILLL

-149 EIKSVNPQDIVN
+149 EIKSVTAEAIADLLEQSLTKDSVLKDYNVN
-161 LIKKASQTDEIL
+161 VSRDTLLFI
-173 KNFTITISDESL
+173 
-185 NFLAN
+185 AN
-190 NVDGDVRKALN
+190 NTDGDVRKALN
-201 SFELAVLSTPNDKNT
+201 SFELAILSTPADQDT
-216 VSISTETLEEILQR
+216 VTITTQVMEEILQ
-230 KSLPGDKDG
+230 KKVLAGDKDG
-239 DEHYNLLSALQ
+239 SEHYNLLSAFQ
-250 KSIRGSDVNAAL
+250 KSIRGSDVNASL
-262 HYLGRLILS
+262 HYLARLILS
-271 GDLVAI
+271 GDLIGI

-291 ANPTAIILAKDAID
+291 ANPTAVTLTKNAID
-305 VARETGFPEARIPL
+305 VARDTGFPEARIPL
-319 ATATVELA
+319 AMAVVELA

-337 ALDKAIADIQNPQI
+337 ALDRAIADINDPEI
-351 DLTIPMHVRDAHYKG
+351 DTTIPAHLRDAHYKG
-366 ASKMGVVGYMY
+366 ADKMGVIGYNY
-377 PHDFNLHYTPQ
+377 PHDFNTHYTPQ
-388 QYAPNDLK
+388 QYLPASLTNAF
-396 HVQYLNT
+396 YLDT
-403 ENLTTEHE
+403 ENLTTTHEHE
-411 KQLVERAVTIT
+411 LVDRARMIADLNRGTT
-422 KLNGDA
+422 K

>member
-1 MVEHMSNL
+1 MSNL

-24 EHLTAPDKILGRMVS
+24 EHLTAPDKILGRMVA

-84 QAIAK
+84 QTIAK
-89 EAESKGQ
+89 EAEKQ
-96 LILLL
+96 PVILLL

-149 EIKSVNPQDIVN
+149 EIKSVTAEAIADLLEQSLTKDSV
-161 LIKKASQTDEIL
+161 L
-173 KNFTITISDESL
+173 KDYKVDVSRDTLLFI
-185 NFLAN
+185 AN
-190 NVDGDVRKALN
+190 NTDGDVRKALN
-201 SFELAVLSTPNDKNT
+201 SFELAILSTPIDQDT
-216 VSISTETLEEILQR
+216 VTITTQVMEEILQ
-230 KSLPGDKDG
+230 KKVLAGDKDG
-239 DEHYNLLSALQ
+239 SEHYNLLSAFQ
-250 KSIRGSDVNAAL
+250 KSIRGSDVNASL
-262 HYLGRLILS
+262 HYLARLILS
-271 GDLVAI
+271 GDLIGI

-291 ANPTAIILAKDAID
+291 ANPTAVTLTKNAID
-305 VARETGFPEARIPL
+305 VARDTGFPEARIPL
-319 ATATVELA
+319 AMAVVELA

-337 ALDKAIADIQNPQI
+337 ALDRAIADINDPEI
-351 DLTIPMHVRDAHYKG
+351 DTTIPAHLRDAHYKG
-366 ASKMGVVGYMY
+366 ADKMGVVGYNY
-377 PHDFNLHYTPQ
+377 PHDYNAHYTPQ
-388 QYAPNDLK
+388 QYLPTSLTNAF
-396 HVQYLNT
+396 YLDT
-403 ENLTTEHE
+403 ENLTTTHEHE
-411 KQLVERAVTIT
+411 LIDRARMIAD
-422 KLNGDA
+422 LNRGTQQ

>member
-1 MVEHMSNL
+1 MSNL

-24 EHLTAPDKILGRMVS
+24 EHLTAPDKILGRMVA

-84 QAIAK
+84 QTIAK
-89 EAESKGQ
+89 EAEKQ
-96 LILLL
+96 PVILLL

-149 EIKSVNPQDIVN
+149 EIKSVTAEAIADLLEQSLTKDSVLKDYNVN
-161 LIKKASQTDEIL
+161 VSRDTLLFI
-173 KNFTITISDESL
+173 
-185 NFLAN
+185 AN
-190 NVDGDVRKALN
+190 NTDGDVRKALN
-201 SFELAVLSTPNDKNT
+201 SFELAILSTPADQDT
-216 VSISTETLEEILQR
+216 VTITTQVMEEILQ
-230 KSLPGDKDG
+230 KKVLAGDKDG
-239 DEHYNLLSALQ
+239 SEHYNLLSAFQ
-250 KSIRGSDVNAAL
+250 KSIRGSDVNASL
-262 HYLGRLILS
+262 HYLARLILS
-271 GDLVAI
+271 GDLIGI

-291 ANPTAIILAKDAID
+291 ANPTAVTLTKNAID
-305 VARETGFPEARIPL
+305 VARDTGFPEARIPL
-319 ATATVELA
+319 AMAVVELA

-337 ALDKAIADIQNPQI
+337 ALDRAIADINDPEI
-351 DLTIPMHVRDAHYKG
+351 DTTIPLHLRDA
-366 ASKMGVVGYMY
+366 
-377 PHDFNLHYTPQ
+377 HYTPQ
-388 QYAPNDLK
+388 QYLPTSLTNAF
-396 HVQYLNT
+396 YLDT
-403 ENLTTEHE
+403 ENLTTTHEHE
-411 KQLVERAVTIT
+411 LIDRARMIADLNRGAT
-422 KLNGDA
+422 K

>member
-1 MVEHMSNL
+1 MSNL

-24 EHLTAPDKILGRMVS
+24 KHLTAPDKILGRMVA

-84 QAIAK
+84 QTIAK
-89 EAESKGQ
+89 KAEKQ
-96 LILLL
+96 PVILLL

-149 EIKSVNPQDIVN
+149 EIKSVTAEAIADLLEQSLTKDSVLKDYNVN
-161 LIKKASQTDEIL
+161 ASRDTLLFI
-173 KNFTITISDESL
+173 
-185 NFLAN
+185 AN
-190 NVDGDVRKALN
+190 NTDGDVRKALN
-201 SFELAVLSTPNDKNT
+201 SFELAILSTPANQDT
-216 VSISTETLEEILQR
+216 VTITTQVMEEILQ
-230 KSLPGDKDG
+230 KKVLAGDKDG
-239 DEHYNLLSALQ
+239 SEHYNLLSAFQ
-250 KSIRGSDVNAAL
+250 KSIRGSDVNASL
-262 HYLGRLILS
+262 HYLARLILS
-271 GDLVAI
+271 GDLIGI

-291 ANPTAIILAKDAID
+291 ANPTAVTLTKNAID
-305 VARETGFPEARIPL
+305 VARDTGFPEARIPL
-319 ATATVELA
+319 AMAVVELA

-337 ALDKAIADIQNPQI
+337 ALDRAIADINDPEI
-351 DLTIPMHVRDAHYKG
+351 DTTIPAHLRDAHYKG
-366 ASKMGVVGYMY
+366 ADKMGVVGYNY
-377 PHDFNLHYTPQ
+377 PHDFNAHYTPQ
-388 QYAPNDLK
+388 QYLPTSLTNAF
-396 HVQYLNT
+396 YLDT
-403 ENLTTEHE
+403 ENLTTTHEHE
-411 KQLVERAVTIT
+411 LVDRARMIADLNKGTT
-422 KLNGDA
+422 K

>member
-1 MVEHMSNL
+1 MSNL

-24 EHLTAPDKILGRMVS
+24 EHLTASDKILGRMVT

-84 QAIAK
+84 QTIAK
-89 EAESKGQ
+89 EAEKQ
-96 LILLL
+96 PVILLL

-149 EIKSVNPQDIVN
+149 EIKSVTAEAIADLLEQSLTKDSVLKDYNVN
-161 LIKKASQTDEIL
+161 VSRDTLLFI
-173 KNFTITISDESL
+173 
-185 NFLAN
+185 AN
-190 NVDGDVRKALN
+190 NTDGDVRKALN
-201 SFELAVLSTPNDKNT
+201 SFELAILSTPANQDT
-216 VSISTETLEEILQR
+216 VTITTQVMEEILQ
-230 KSLPGDKDG
+230 KKVLAGDKDG
-239 DEHYNLLSALQ
+239 SEHYNLLSAFQ
-250 KSIRGSDVNAAL
+250 KSIRGSDVNASL
-262 HYLGRLILS
+262 HYLARLILS
-271 GDLVAI
+271 GDLIGI

-291 ANPTAIILAKDAID
+291 ANPTAVTLTKNAID
-305 VARETGFPEARIPL
+305 VARDTGFPEARIPL
-319 ATATVELA
+319 AMAVVELA

-337 ALDKAIADIQNPQI
+337 ALDRALADINDPEI
-351 DLTIPMHVRDAHYKG
+351 DTTIPAHLRDAHYKG
-366 ASKMGVVGYMY
+366 ADKMGVVGYSY
-377 PHDFNLHYTPQ
+377 PHDYNAHYTPQ
-388 QYAPNDLK
+388 QYLPASLTNAF
-396 HVQYLNT
+396 YLDT
-403 ENLTTEHE
+403 ENLTTTHEHE
-411 KQLVERAVTIT
+411 LVDRARMIADLNRGAT
-422 KLNGDA
+422 K